1 MYSSNPTFIWLKMDE
16 DCEIADLH
24 GSVDSNE
31 ARSRYASIKRT
42 HWQSGIV
49 GDNSI
54 LVEALQQTP
63 RCEAE
68 LKILCM
74 ILRCSIQNK
83 NPSFMDA
90 PAPISEMLWI
100 AAPRQCFFLCT
111 SLRIQWVLVVVTRRT
126 PAKPA
131 LKIQALGPWSRPSQS

>member
-68 LKILCM
+68 LKIVYDFAVLYPEQKPFVHGCA
-74 ILRCSIQNK
+74 CANK
-83 NPSFMDA
+83 
-90 PAPISEMLWI
+90 
-100 AAPRQCFFLCT
+100 
-111 SLRIQWVLVVVTRRT
+111 
-126 PAKPA
+126 
-131 LKIQALGPWSRPSQS
+131 